1 MSDVDRMAAKLLRS
15 LTEAQAH
22 AEALNE
28 LIRKPG
34 RPTDHTDVR
43 AFLPTF
49 HSQTKSVEACIIE
62 IDRDYLLPR

>member
-15 LTEAQAH
+15 LAEAQVH

-34 RPTDHTDVR
+34 RPTDYTDIR

-49 HSQTKSVEACIIE
+49 HAQIKSVEAYVMH
-62 IDRDYLLPR
+62 IDRDYRLPR